1 MLSNST
7 FRSLF
12 QQSFVASMVAGSG
25 GVLAKADFTQISYK
39 AGSLVVI
46 STISGRVNVRP
57 SIASH
62 LSLVTK
68 SRQHP

>member
-1 MLSNST
+1 
-7 FRSLF
+7 
-12 QQSFVASMVAGSG
+12 MVAGSG